1 MRPSRLIQ
9 PSNGGAT
16 NVTVL
21 PREAPRLSANVR
33 LMTIC
38 VLFCGAE
45 PLTSFGNIRCNASG
59 EASVMVAVEA
69 AFRSM
74 SFPLFTSIP
83 ALVCSPG
90 CNAVPVMAMSS
101 GDCQYGSSRSCCG
114 RIFASSAAEAGCWE
128 GSSCH
133 VPPLSGDCRNGW
145 PVRGLA
151 VAVMTACVSAGI
163 VASARDLVGGMVV
176 VIPMEAT
183 IAAIGSITS
192 SKDSRVRALCR
203 SASRQP
209 SRSAARYRL
218 QRAPRLGLAAWGIW
232 AERPT
237 VALARLLRAARA
249 IMLPFPQG

>member
-1 MRPSRLIQ
+1 MPQVKPRSWSRWRPRSESDVVPAFHVNPSLGLFAGLQRGAGDGDEFGRL
-9 PSNGGAT
+9 PDTGA
-16 NVTVL
+16 
-21 PREAPRLSANVR
+21 AD
-33 LMTIC
+33 
-38 VLFCGAE
+38 
-45 PLTSFGNIRCNASG
+45 
-59 EASVMVAVEA
+59 
-69 AFRSM
+69 
-74 SFPLFTSIP
+74 
-83 ALVCSPG
+83 
-90 CNAVPVMAMSS
+90 PV
-101 GDCQYGSSRSCCG
+101 
-114 RIFASSAAEAGCWE
+114 AAESSQARRPRPAAGRD
-128 GSSCH
+128 SSCH
-133 VPPLSGDCRNGW
+133 RPPLSGDCRNGW
-145 PVRGLA
+145 PVRGTA